1 LRRVNLQKVNKR
13 VAESLIKAGALDRF
27 GNRAQLLAALPIIRE
42 GSVRIQKKNG
52 ESQVSLFGTASVDNT
67 IDNLPNIPEMSL
79 EDKLKL
85 EKELLGFYLSDNPV
99 KKIVRIVSDLISHK
113 IAHLDPTLHLNQTVT
128 IAGVVSREKL
138 VNTKKN
144 NSKMA
149 FVTLQDDT
157 GTIDCIIFPKL
168 YAENPELWHEDSAL
182 IVRGKVDNRED
193 KLQIV
198 VDSGTV
204 IDTSKTPRD
213 MIHEIFIK
221 SGTPKHVMQQVRNL
235 LKAYPGDHEI
245 VVVIESGNNLKK
257 ITLPYKV
264 DFGTILEKQVEK
276 TLHGW

>member
-1 LRRVNLQKVNKR
+1 
-13 VAESLIKAGALDRF
+13 
-27 GNRAQLLAALPIIRE
+27 
-42 GSVRIQKKNG
+42 
-52 ESQVSLFGTASVDNT
+52 
-67 IDNLPNIPEMSL
+67 
-79 EDKLKL
+79 
-85 EKELLGFYLSDNPV
+85 
-99 KKIVRIVSDLISHK
+99 
-113 IAHLDPTLHLNQTVT
+113 
-128 IAGVVSREKL
+128 
-138 VNTKKN
+138 
-144 NSKMA
+144 MA

-168 YAENPELWHEDSAL
+168 YTENPELWHEDSAL

>member
-1 LRRVNLQKVNKR
+1 
-13 VAESLIKAGALDRF
+13 
-27 GNRAQLLAALPIIRE
+27 
-42 GSVRIQKKNG
+42 
-52 ESQVSLFGTASVDNT
+52 
-67 IDNLPNIPEMSL
+67 
-79 EDKLKL
+79 
-85 EKELLGFYLSDNPV
+85 
-99 KKIVRIVSDLISHK
+99 
-113 IAHLDPTLHLNQTVT
+113 
-128 IAGVVSREKL
+128 
-138 VNTKKN
+138 
-144 NSKMA
+144 MA

-193 KLQIV
+193 KLQVV

-221 SGTPKHVMQQVRNL
+221 SGTPKHVMQQVSNL

-245 VVVIESGNNLKK
+245 VVAIESGNNLKK

-264 DFGTILEKQVEK
+264 EFGPVLEKQVEK